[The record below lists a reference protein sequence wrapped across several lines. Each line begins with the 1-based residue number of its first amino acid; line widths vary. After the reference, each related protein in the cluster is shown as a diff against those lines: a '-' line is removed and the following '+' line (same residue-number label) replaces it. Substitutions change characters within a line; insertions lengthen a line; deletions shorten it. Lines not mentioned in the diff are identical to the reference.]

1 MQRKGK
7 SVWNSYSTEYSKA
20 DNCLLSAMRG
30 TSGDLGHTRQ
40 SRYRCSLPGL
50 AGFAGPRC
58 TEPEVPR
65 SGSPALRD
73 CLQNCSTAIRSRDFG
88 STGKNYFAGLASRG
102 TTSAGFTQFTLNG
115 PMAFTWTI
123 VAVLLNAKC
132 RISFGMLTKLPG
144 LIVSSFVASNFS
156 PMPT

>member
-1 MQRKGK
+1 MRRKGK

-20 DNCLLSAMRG
+20 DNCLLSSARG

-65 SGSPALRD
+65 SGSPAITRLLD
-73 CLQNCSTAIRSRDFG
+73 
-88 STGKNYFAGLASRG
+88 K
-102 TTSAGFTQFTLNG
+102 
-115 PMAFTWTI
+115 I
-123 VAVLLNAKC
+123 VAQQFGPVISRLSVRIILLFLHPGE
-132 RISFGMLTKLPG
+132 SLLTDLP
-144 LIVSSFVASNFS
+144 SS
-156 PMPT
+156 P